1 LTAQM
6 TNGGGGDVLDRR
18 RGGTPEGWSSDGD
31 ARMREA
37 DG

>member
-1 LTAQM
+1 M
-6 TNGGGGDVLDRR
+6 TNGGEGDVLDQR
-18 RGGTPEGWSSDGD
+18 RGATLEGWSSDGD